1 MSTPNS
7 QLPNPNSQLPKKFDP
22 ANQPNFLL
30 SSTPKSQLPNPNSL
44 PPTRN
49 TLLNYVHVLRFP
61 LSNPESSTP
70 NSRKVF
76 GCIFRIVTL
85 AVAIEGNS
93 LWFSDASYG
102 FKMKSVFEW
111 NFTGHWNYLTSSQSL
126 TPKFQLPKSNFQL
139 PKASQPKKVNSQLPK
154 KIDPAN
160 QPHISRR

>member
-1 MSTPNS
+1 MST
-7 QLPNPNSQLPKKFDP
+7 PNSQLPKKFDP

-111 NFTGHWNYLTSSQSL
+111 NFTGHWNYLTSPQSP
-126 TPKFQLPKSNFQL
+126 TPKVQLPT
-139 PKASQPKKVNSQLPK
+139 PKSQPTKKSQLPTPK
-154 KIDPAN
+154 SQLPTPEKNWPS
-160 QPHISRR
+160 QPTTYIFQ